1 MPKKKKNDDGNFEPK
16 REKKEKEIHLYHR
29 EDYCWVC
36 MKGVGNGNR
45 KMLATFSVCLDLPFS
60 RDMIWDRCKRVS
72 NGKTKKQTTIDIAA
86 STYIA

>member
-36 MKGVGNGNR
+36 IKGVGNGNR
-45 KMLATFSVCLDLPFS
+45 KMLATFSVCLHLPFS
-60 RDMIWDRCKRVS
+60 CDMIWDQVQKSKQRQD
-72 NGKTKKQTTIDIAA
+72 KKAD
-86 STYIA
+86 Y